1 MTITYKSGRIFLQFS
16 RWKIPIRRSNKIY
29 WKESKR
35 ALDQVFVSDHAILFL
50 NLFHS
55 FKNKNNMDREL
66 VRLICLL
73 KWEKQKNYELWPVT
87 LCINQLRIFT
97 RLLSQCCIK
106 CLGPHEHR
114 FATPHFFSPQPRS
127 CVYLQKRS
135 FQTCLPQNQSGRVFS
150 DSAASSL

>member
-1 MTITYKSGRIFLQFS
+1 MKVVEHFYRF
-16 RWKIPIRRSNKIY
+16 
-29 WKESKR
+29 
-35 ALDQVFVSDHAILFL
+35 HAAKYLLEEVIKYIENNLRELLTRLLFL
-50 NLFHS
+50 IMQFYFWIFFC

-87 LCINQLRIFT
+87 LCINQLRIFK

-106 CLGPHEHR
+106 CLGPHERR

-135 FQTCLPQNQSGRVFS
+135 FQTCLPRNQSGRVFS